1 MAAARP
7 VLARALLQQCLF
19 ARLQVKPPE
28 HGAEA
33 EWEEVTSS
41 AAAPLGAVSSPPLA
55 KGRAGLGA
63 RGRALSC
70 VPSGFADDTAEGRHR
85 PLGLTAHGKPDT

>member
-28 HGAEA
+28 RGAEA

-41 AAAPLGAVSSPPLA
+41 AAAPLGAVSSPPVA
-55 KGRAGLGA
+55 TGRAWLGA
-63 RGRALSC
+63 QDRAWGC
-70 VPSGFADDTAEGRHR
+70 GPSGFADGTAKGRHC
-85 PLGLTAHGKPDT
+85 PLILTARGKSDT